1 MGHSVPLSLMPNDPL
16 AELFLQ
22 IVHIL
27 RGNGWVLHRRRA
39 GSALLDTLPHVETLW
54 WMQTGRPDILVIA
67 SASEHSRE
75 TLRTAS
81 LRLHRWWR
89 SRVLRN
95 TCWVNVEA
103 DPSSGSAC
111 AAQRPCS
118 PKTCPDTPRVPPVT
132 VSPRPL
138 ILSNPNTKLY
148 QCVLYVTLWYRAQG
162 DLGSARKVSW
172 HFCLP
177 SEALPYF
184 VPTGTRTSNPLLPSP
199 VPYRLASNSEQC
211 EQWTLNLFK
220 VDLLTHSS
228 AQCFFDLVKLPFPHQ
243 PFPGLDYPLH
253 LLRHIFW
260 MFH

>member
-138 ILSNPNTKLY
+138 ILSNPNTKLISVCVICDPLVPCSRGPR
-148 QCVLYVTLWYRAQG
+148 QCSEGFLALLLAIRG
-162 DLGSARKVSW
+162 PPI
-172 HFCLP
+172 FC
-177 SEALPYF
+177 
-184 VPTGTRTSNPLLPSP
+184 
-199 VPYRLASNSEQC
+199 PYRDSNQQPSASEPSSLQTSVEF
-211 EQWTLNLFK
+211 WTMWAKMLVLHHSNRAVLHHPPSSF
-220 VDLLTHSS
+220 LTR
-228 AQCFFDLVKLPFPHQ
+228 CKTNEL
-243 PFPGLDYPLH
+243 
-253 LLRHIFW
+253 
-260 MFH
+260 